1 MYSKTKIKTKPL
13 KKTQDTNN
21 TQQINKQKTKIKTT
35 KNVFK
40 KWTTNPKILKKNDS
54 YKTKFLSVKS
64 LVAII

>member
-40 KWTTNPKILKKNDS
+40 K
-54 YKTKFLSVKS
+54 
-64 LVAII
+64 